1 MLNNQQQHK
10 SYRKIFVSQVKT
22 AISHQYNLYNNTYH
36 LLHFL
41 TLFDIREE
49 LKKKVFT
56 GNVGDDLKTFAKKC
70 LKKVKFLI
78 LFVRECVSQFLK
90 F

>member
-22 AISHQYNLYNNTYH
+22 SHQYNLYNNTYH

-49 LKKKVFT
+49 LKKKKVFT
-56 GNVGDDLKTFAKKC
+56 GNVCDDLKTFAKN
-70 LKKVKFLI
+70 V
-78 LFVRECVSQFLK
+78 
-90 F
+90 